1 MGHLIETGTKLE
13 LKKIRHVETPEEVSY
28 VSRFLYQKS
37 ADEAV
42 IEMPVKSGVLV
53 PLEPNELFQVCFY
66 TTKGLYQCQSQVV
79 SRHYE
84 DSLPVA
90 VIKLRSEFEKLQRRQ
105 YYRMEC
111 LLQMEFC
118 SLSEDEYDELLA
130 QKSDS
135 WNAPAQKDQPEEERE
150 NERLRFYSGVT
161 LDISGGG
168 VRFNS
173 SHEAQAGDIIALRIA
188 FTEEEVRKIQIL
200 FARVLTVVPVQNRS
214 GLFEHRVEFVS
225 ISNAERECIIRYI
238 FLEERKRRKR
248 EAGNE

>member
-13 LKKIRHVETPEEVSY
+13 LKKIRHVETLEEISY

-42 IEMPVKSGVLV
+42 IEMPLKSGLLV
-53 PLEPNELFQVCFY
+53 PLEPNDVFQVCFY
-66 TTKGLYQCQSQVV
+66 TAKGLYQCQSQVV
-79 SRHYE
+79 SRYYE

-118 SLSEDEYDELLA
+118 PITEAEYDILSV
-130 QKSDS
+130 QKNDA
-135 WNAPAQKDQPEEERE
+135 WNEPAVKDGSEVAGGGRF
-150 NERLRFYSGVT
+150 RFYSGVS

-173 SHEAQAGDIIALRIA
+173 SHEAQPGDVIALRIA
-188 FTEEEVRKIQIL
+188 FTEEEVRKIQML
-200 FARVLTVVPVQNRS
+200 FAKVLTVVPVQNRS
-214 GLFEHRVEFVS
+214 GLFEHRVEFIS
-225 ISNAERECIIRYI
+225 ISNLERESIIRYI
-238 FLEERKRRKR
+238 FLEERKRRKK
-248 EAGNE
+248 ETGNE

>member
-13 LKKIRHVETPEEVSY
+13 LKKIRHVETMEEISY

-42 IEMPVKSGVLV
+42 IEMPVRSGLLV
-53 PLEPNELFQVCFY
+53 PLTPNEMFQVCFY
-66 TTKGLYQCQSQVV
+66 TAKGLYQCQSQVV

-118 SLSEDEYDELLA
+118 SLTEEEYDELLA

-135 WNAPAQKDQPEEERE
+135 WNEPAQKEQSVEEQG
-150 NERLRFYSGVT
+150 NGRLRFYSGVT

-173 SHEAQAGDIIALRIA
+173 SHEAQPGDIIALRIA

-200 FARVLTVVPVQNRS
+200 FAKVLTVVPVLNRS

-225 ISNAERECIIRYI
+225 ISNTERESIIRYI

>member
-13 LKKIRHVETPEEVSY
+13 LKKIRHVETSEEVSY

-200 FARVLTVVPVQNRS
+200 FARDGRAHV
-214 GLFEHRVEFVS
+214 
-225 ISNAERECIIRYI
+225 
-238 FLEERKRRKR
+238 
-248 EAGNE
+248 

>member
-1 MGHLIETGTKLE
+1 MGYLIETGTKLE
-13 LKKIRHVETPEEVSY
+13 LKKIRHVETIGEISY

-118 SLSEDEYDELLA
+118 SVTEDEYDELLA
-130 QKSDS
+130 QKSEF
-135 WNAPAQKDQPEEERE
+135 WNAPAQKGFEEDE
-150 NERLRFYSGVT
+150 NEPERLRFYSGVA

-173 SHEAQAGDIIALRIA
+173 SHEAQEGDIIALRIA
-188 FTEEEVRKIQIL
+188 FMEEEVRKIQML
-200 FARVLTVVPVQNRS
+200 FAKVLRVTPIQNRS

-225 ISNAERECIIRYI
+225 ISNMERESIIRYI

-248 EAGNE
+248 ETGNE

>member
-1 MGHLIETGTKLE
+1 MSHLIETGTKLE
-13 LKKIRHVETPEEVSY
+13 LKKIRHVDVMDEICY

-42 IEMPVKSGVLV
+42 IEMPVKGGTLV
-53 PLEPNELFQVCFY
+53 ALEPEELFQVCFY
-66 TTKGLYQCQSQVV
+66 TNKGLYRCQSQVV

-111 LLQMEFC
+111 LLQMEFKT
-118 SLSEDEYDELLA
+118 LTEEEYDELLY
-130 QKSDS
+130 QKSI
-135 WNAPAQKDQPEEERE
+135 PQTELIE
-150 NERLRFYSGVT
+150 NEIIAKDESETQNRFYNGVS

-173 SHEAQAGDIIALRIA
+173 LHAAERGDIIALRIA
-188 FTEEEVRKIQIL
+188 FASEEVQKLRLL
-200 FARVLTVVPVQNRS
+200 FAKVLTVTPVQNRL
-214 GLFEHRVEFVS
+214 GMFEHRVEFVS
-225 ISNAERECIIRYI
+225 ISNAERESIIRYI

-248 EAGNE
+248 EAGLE

>member
-1 MGHLIETGTKLE
+1 MSHLIETGTKLE
-13 LKKIRHVETPEEVSY
+13 LKKIRHVETMEEISY

-42 IEMPVKSGVLV
+42 IEMPTKGGLLV
-53 PLEPNELFQVCFY
+53 PLTPDEIFQVCFY
-66 TTKGLYQCQSQVV
+66 TSKGLYQCQSQVV

-105 YYRMEC
+105 YYRMES
-111 LLQMEFC
+111 LLHMEFRTV
-118 SLSEDEYDELLA
+118 SGAEFEQLLS
-130 QKSDS
+130 QKRKSGIV
-135 WNAPAQKDQPEEERE
+135 PAVKDAVENL
-150 NERLRFYSGVT
+150 NERFYTGVT

-173 SHEAQAGDIIALRIA
+173 EHEAQSGDIVAMRIA
-188 FTEEEVRKIQIL
+188 FLTENAQIL
-200 FARVLTVVPVQNRS
+200 QLLFAKVLTVLPVPNRS

-225 ISNAERECIIRYI
+225 ISNVERESIIRYI

-248 EAGNE
+248 EAGIE

>member
-13 LKKIRHVETPEEVSY
+13 LKKIRHVETMEEISY

-42 IEMPVKSGVLV
+42 IEMPMKSGLLV
-53 PLEPNELFQVCFY
+53 PLEPDELFQICFY
-66 TTKGLYQCQSQVV
+66 TAKGLYQCQSQVV

-90 VIKLRSEFEKLQRRQ
+90 VIRLRSEFEKLQRRQ

-118 SLSEDEYDELLA
+118 PVTEEEYDALLV
-130 QKSDS
+130 QKSNARSEPAKKDS
-135 WNAPAQKDQPEEERE
+135 IDGGFESG
-150 NERLRFYSGVT
+150 RLRFYSGVS
-161 LDISGGG
+161 LDLSGGG

-173 SHEAQAGDIIALRIA
+173 SHEAQPGDIIALRMA
-188 FTEEEVRKIQIL
+188 FTEEEVRKIQML
-200 FARVLTVVPVQNRS
+200 FAKVLTVVPVQNRS
-214 GLFEHRVEFVS
+214 GLYEHRVEFVS
-225 ISNAERECIIRYI
+225 ISNMERESIIRYI

-248 EAGNE
+248 EAGIE

>member
-13 LKKIRHVETPEEVSY
+13 LKKIRHVETMEEISY

-42 IEMPVKSGVLV
+42 IEMPTKGGLLV
-53 PLEPNELFQVCFY
+53 PLTPEDMFQVCFY
-66 TTKGLYQCQSQVV
+66 TSKGLYQCQSQVV

-90 VIKLRSEFEKLQRRQ
+90 VIRLRSEFEKLQRRQ
-105 YYRMEC
+105 YYRMESLLHMEFRTVSEAEYEQL
-111 LLQMEFC
+111 LLQKR
-118 SLSEDEYDELLA
+118 
-130 QKSDS
+130 KSG
-135 WNAPAQKDQPEEERE
+135 NAPAVKDTVETIGAR
-150 NERLRFYSGVT
+150 YYTGVT

-173 SHEAQAGDIIALRIA
+173 EHEAQSGDIVALRIA
-188 FTEEEVRKIQIL
+188 FLTENAQIL
-200 FARVLTVVPVQNRS
+200 QLLFAKVLTVLPVPNRS
-214 GLFEHRVEFVS
+214 GLYEHRVEFVS
-225 ISNAERECIIRYI
+225 ISNVERESIIRYI

-248 EAGNE
+248 EAGIE